1 MEIGVVLGFNEYLEE
16 EFKWCTEN
24 GISTCQ
30 LAVGPIEQTDETAN
44 KIKALC
50 NKYNMRIT
58 ALIGCTSGPGE
69 YTFHTG
75 PTTLGLV
82 PSAYRAMRMK
92 ELECNARFAKNL
104 GVEDINYHLGFIPE
118 NPSDELYIEFTAA
131 LRHLLRYF
139 KSLGIYLNME
149 TGQETPITLLRVLN
163 DVGID
168 NLGINFDPAN
178 LLMYG
183 KANPVDALSILGPY
197 IRGVHGKDGEYP
209 TTGASLGEE
218 KPLGEG
224 RINVELFIKTLHKT
238 GYKGAI
244 TIEREISGEQQKKD
258 VLAASKLLKKII
270 NEL

>member
-1 MEIGVVLGFNEYLEE
+1 MEIGVVLGFSEKLED

-24 GISTCQ
+24 NINTCQ
-30 LAVGPIEQTDETAN
+30 LAVGQEDQNSEISD

-50 NKYNMRIT
+50 DKYNMRIT
-58 ALIGCTSGPGE
+58 ALVGCCTGPGE

-75 PTTLGLV
+75 PLTLGLV
-82 PSAYRAMRMK
+82 PRAYRAMRLK
-92 ELECNARFAKNL
+92 ELENNARFAKML
-104 GVEDINYHLGFIPE
+104 GVEDVNFHLGFIPE
-118 NPSDELYIEFTAA
+118 NSCDDLYIEFVAA
-131 LRHLLRYF
+131 LRNLLRYF

-149 TGQETPITLLRVLN
+149 TGQETPITLLRVIN

-209 TTGASLGEE
+209 TDGVSLGEE

-224 RINVELFIKTLHKT
+224 RINVELFIKTLHET

-244 TIEREISGEQQKKD
+244 TIEREISGDQQKLD
-258 VLAASKLLKKII
+258 VLAASKLLRKII
-270 NEL
+270 SEL